1 MDDHEDRAPQSSLTP
16 GRLLVIARRRW
27 WIVLACFVLGGGGAF
42 AFVTQR
48 PPSYDA
54 TDVVAVQALP
64 TVLGAATPGAI
75 PGPDPAV
82 EVHVSTVVAAATRAA
97 GRPVRLEAT
106 LAAGTP
112 TITVKA
118 TASSA
123 AGAAAAAKAAA
134 SALVADR
141 TAAIQ
146 ALASSLDAHIAA
158 LGAQEITLSATAKTN
173 SFNAT
178 KLAVVQGELQISYT
192 LQQNYEVSAA
202 AVQLATNV
210 LPVAQ
215 PAGISR
221 KKATEIGLLV
231 GLLIGCALALISDH
245 LDDRL
250 RSSSELAEIGAVTLL
265 AELPTR
271 PRVNGRRTLLSATSN
286 DELSEAVRQLR
297 TALRFLSVEKPLR
310 TLLVTSAAPG
320 EGKSF
325 VAANLA
331 VALAVSGTRTI
342 LVSSDLRRPRLETL
356 LESAPSSHGLSEAIA
371 QAALTAY
378 SATNTR
384 NGDGPLPAD
393 TPMDLEGLLV
403 MTGVEN
409 LLLLPAG
416 VAPPNPAELLGSS
429 HMGSL
434 VDALKAVS
442 DIVIMDS
449 PPVLAVTDALVL
461 TAHADGVLLVI
472 SKGKTS
478 RSAARR
484 ALRQLESGLAPVLGV
499 ALNRSS
505 PPDVTPYT
513 RDAKPVPGP
522 ARGRRS
528 RSSSGPEPLV
538 TPAARTEP
546 VRGAQQAQHTP

>member
-1 MDDHEDRAPQSSLTP
+1 
-16 GRLLVIARRRW
+16 
-27 WIVLACFVLGGGGAF
+27 
-42 AFVTQR
+42 
-48 PPSYDA
+48 
-54 TDVVAVQALP
+54 
-64 TVLGAATPGAI
+64 
-75 PGPDPAV
+75 
-82 EVHVSTVVAAATRAA
+82 
-97 GRPVRLEAT
+97 
-106 LAAGTP
+106 
-112 TITVKA
+112 
-118 TASSA
+118 
-123 AGAAAAAKAAA
+123 
-134 SALVADR
+134 
-141 TAAIQ
+141 
-146 ALASSLDAHIAA
+146 
-158 LGAQEITLSATAKTN
+158 
-173 SFNAT
+173 
-178 KLAVVQGELQISYT
+178 
-192 LQQNYEVSAA
+192 
-202 AVQLATNV
+202 VQLASNA
-210 LPVAQ
+210 LPAAQ

-221 KKATEIGLLV
+221 KKATQIGVLVGLLV
-231 GLLIGCALALISDH
+231 GVALALIVDH
-245 LDDRL
+245 LDDRV

-297 TALRFLSVEKPLR
+297 TALRFLSVDKPLR

-384 NGDGPLPAD
+384 NGNGPLPAD
-393 TPMDLEGLLV
+393 APMDLEGLLV

-434 VDALKAVS
+434 VEALKAVS
-442 DIVIMDS
+442 DIVILDS

-478 RSAARR
+478 RGAARR

-499 ALNRSS
+499 ALNHSS

-513 RDAKPVPGP
+513 RDVRPVPGP
-522 ARGRRS
+522 VRGRRS
-528 RSSSGPEPLV
+528 LPSTGPEPMA

-546 VRGAQQAQHTP
+546 ARGAQQAQHTP